1 MDQYRNYSK
10 SHVYNSF
17 FENIISGI
25 QFFIFVHTFQ
35 WTSSELFLFQISVSK
50 PIKTSEKDHSFL
62 NIVLFKNLTH
72 FTNLNSL
79 FIEDNIRTKQ
89 GQNPFSLYKFSS
101 KLVSAWCQKKN
112 LHCTIS
118 WHPTTAFLKHFESKC
133 ILALYISV
141 CLPGEIFVPKTY
153 WDFTWWDGRKEN
165 AGKFPS
171 RGSLSEP
178 RKIFFN
184 FSF

>member
-1 MDQYRNYSK
+1 MDVIRA
-10 SHVYNSF
+10 
-17 FENIISGI
+17 
-25 QFFIFVHTFQ
+25 FFIPDFK
-35 WTSSELFLFQISVSK
+35 VSK

-79 FIEDNIRTKQ
+79 FIEDNILTKQ
-89 GQNPFSLYKFSS
+89 GQNPFPLYKFSS

-141 CLPGEIFVPKTY
+141 YLPGEIFVPKTY
-153 WDFTWWDGRKEN
+153 WDFTWWDGRREN